1 MEELNLIKKA
11 FELAGSK
18 RAFWRECLFH
28 MGQSPNTTLIE
39 DVLEGR
45 RRLSKHDLE
54 LVLDYLRK
62 HGLLYAL

>member
-11 FELAGSK
+11 YELAGSK

-28 MGQSPNTTLIE
+28 MGQSPNAALLE
-39 DVLEGR
+39 DVLEGK

-62 HGLLYAL
+62 HELLYML

>member
-11 FELAGSK
+11 YELAGSK

-28 MGQSPNTTLIE
+28 MGQSPNTALIE
-39 DVLEGR
+39 DLLEGR

-54 LVLDYLRK
+54 LVIDYLRK
-62 HGLLYAL
+62 HGLPYLF

>member
-11 FELAGSK
+11 YELAGSK

-28 MGQSPNTTLIE
+28 MGQSPNAALLE
-39 DVLEGR
+39 DVLEGK

-62 HGLLYAL
+62 HGLLYML